1 MAQREGRL
9 VVLGTGGTIA
19 GVAKAGHG
27 AGEVVAYDAGALGA
41 DRLVAALPGLAGW
54 PIEVRNVAQIDSCD
68 MGVAVWQTLL
78 GHARAT
84 LTDPGVAGVVVTH
97 GTDTLEETAYLLHRV
112 LDTEHKPV
120 VLTAAMRPASAASPD
135 GPQNLLDALAL
146 ARDAQSRGVLV
157 AFGGLAWPGDEV
169 RKLHGQA
176 LAAFAGGPGG
186 PAAVVA
192 NGVVTHFRRLAA
204 ATPRVPESVW
214 GRPAERWPWVEIL
227 TSHAA
232 ARGDAVRALLAAGV
246 QGLVVAGTGNGSI
259 HVDLRAALREA
270 QARGVP
276 VWRASRCVAGGVVGP
291 WDDDLPL
298 VGLLTPAQARI
309 ALTLELMAT
318 ALP

>member
-1 MAQREGRL
+1 
-9 VVLGTGGTIA
+9 
-19 GVAKAGHG
+19 
-27 AGEVVAYDAGALGA
+27 
-41 DRLVAALPGLAGW
+41 
-54 PIEVRNVAQIDSCD
+54 
-68 MGVAVWQTLL
+68 
-78 GHARAT
+78 
-84 LTDPGVAGVVVTH
+84 
-97 GTDTLEETAYLLHRV
+97 
-112 LDTEHKPV
+112 
-120 VLTAAMRPASAASPD
+120 
-135 GPQNLLDALAL
+135 
-146 ARDAQSRGVLV
+146 
-157 AFGGLAWPGDEV
+157 
-169 RKLHGQA
+169 
-176 LAAFAGGPGG
+176 
-186 PAAVVA
+186 
-192 NGVVTHFRRLAA
+192 
-204 ATPRVPESVW
+204 VPESVW